1 MSETAPAETQVLP
14 RELVEQVQAATGAA
28 LEAVKLRG
36 GGGAS
41 REGAEITLRFPDG
54 RTQRAYLSYDL
65 LMAGPGDDASF
76 LREAAALRALSGPLK
91 DSGVRAAP
99 FIAAIPGSR
108 ALVTGFT
115 EGDADFKKVKS
126 PDARARI
133 AASFMAQ
140 LAALHRIDVEKT
152 PVEGFG
158 PVQRPSEQAAG
169 AIAAM
174 RATSLAAGPDP
185 LILLSLDWLER
196 NIPNDPERTVIVHS
210 DAGPGNFLYQGEEV
224 TALLDWEVVHYG
236 DPMEDLGM
244 VCLRSLIQ
252 PFVPLP
258 EAFAAYEAAG
268 GAKVDLDRLRY
279 YRLFYL
285 TKFGG
290 RAGRFTDPGVPPP
303 PVIGMSLMF
312 HAMQRLVLTE
322 TLSEMM
328 GVDLTWI
335 EAPDAPAPQYD
346 RTYEIALSDLRDVI
360 VPRLDQQ
367 ASAKA
372 KGLARLVKWWRN
384 SARYGPALDAAELE
398 DLAQAF
404 GRRFDSV
411 LEGRRALCD
420 AILAHNIDP
429 ARAMRLCQRITG
441 AERILLSDSMG
452 ALADTRFAPL
462 T

>member
-1 MSETAPAETQVLP
+1 MSETAHAEAQLLP
-14 RELVEQVQAATGAA
+14 PDLVGQVQAAAGAA
-28 LEAVKLRG
+28 LEAVRPRG

-54 RTQRAYLSYDL
+54 RRQRAYLTYDL
-65 LMAGPGDDASF
+65 LMGGAGDDESF

-108 ALVTGFT
+108 ALVTAFT
-115 EGDADFKKVKS
+115 EGDADFKKVRA
-126 PDARARI
+126 PEARARI

-140 LAALHRIDVEKT
+140 LAALHRIDVDKT

-158 PVQRPSEQAAG
+158 PVRPPSEHAAE
-169 AIAAM
+169 AIATM
-174 RATSLAAGPDP
+174 RASSLAAGADP

-196 NIPNDPERTVIVHS
+196 NIPEDPERTVIVHS

-268 GAKVDLDRLRY
+268 GAKVDLDRVRY

-290 RAGRFTDPGVPPP
+290 RAGRFTDPGAPPP

-312 HAMQRLVLTE
+312 ATMQRLVLTE
-322 TLSEMM
+322 TLSEMI
-328 GVDLTWI
+328 GVELARI
-335 EAPDAPAPQYD
+335 ETPDTLPPQYD
-346 RTYEIALSDLRDVI
+346 RTYEVALSDLRDVI

-384 SARYGPALDAAELE
+384 CARYGSALDAAELE
-398 DLAQAF
+398 ELAQAF
-404 GRRFDSV
+404 GRRFGSV
-411 LEGRRALCD
+411 QEGRRALCD
-420 AILAHNIDP
+420 AILAHDIDP
-429 ARAMRLCQRITG
+429 AQAMRLCQRITG
-441 AERILLSDSMG
+441 AERILLSDAMG
-452 ALADTRFAPL
+452 ALAGARFAPL
-462 T
+462 S